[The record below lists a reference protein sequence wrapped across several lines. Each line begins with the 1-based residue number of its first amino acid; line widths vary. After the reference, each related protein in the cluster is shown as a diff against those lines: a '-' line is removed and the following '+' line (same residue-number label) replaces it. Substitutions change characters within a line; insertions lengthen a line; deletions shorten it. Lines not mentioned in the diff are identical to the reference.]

1 MKDKFRSLTN
11 KRELLYLAYL
21 FIFVSFLM
29 LLLIYEASNHE
40 QIKQITQYIQQA
52 AYQSSKST
60 ITETLNTLTTQLR
73 PFVQIPIV
81 LCGGLFFFTLFLYIR
96 QSQTSSQ
103 LTYLSKFKTML
114 VPLFGIFLFLGFVFL
129 LFQPQIEKQVEQSQ
143 FSFIQNHLTSDSFST
158 KESDLS
164 TKLTVKIP
172 TTIQALAQTN
182 RLTSLKWTKI
192 ILFMFMKVL
201 LVTICFIALFVAY
214 FHKKSRLKKHYLPS
228 EHSHPF
234 KHH

>member
-81 LCGGLFFFTLFLYIR
+81 LCGGLFFSRFFFISANRKQAVNSLTL
-96 QSQTSSQ
+96 
-103 LTYLSKFKTML
+103 
-114 VPLFGIFLFLGFVFL
+114 V
-129 LFQPQIEKQVEQSQ
+129 
-143 FSFIQNHLTSDSFST
+143 
-158 KESDLS
+158 
-164 TKLTVKIP
+164 
-172 TTIQALAQTN
+172 
-182 RLTSLKWTKI
+182 SLKLCSCHFWA
-192 ILFMFMKVL
+192 FF
-201 LVTICFIALFVAY
+201 Y
-214 FHKKSRLKKHYLPS
+214 F
-228 EHSHPF
+228 
-234 KHH
+234 